1 MKSVGKLTDEEIR
14 RLPTTGERGLLREM
28 YESPHKAGWATK
40 QDIRNANP
48 SRDGGQLNKYLG
60 NLLEKKDIEK
70 GYKRVKKRA
79 WRPDAVA
86 YDLPVVVNYVF
97 DRLTF
102 MQETRRRFRITCKNC
117 GDSHSV
123 LFRQLWRRLLP
134 CLKCGYQPRVA
145 EYPPLME
152 QS

>member
-1 MKSVGKLTDEEIR
+1 MGKLKPEEIR

-28 YESPHKAGWATK
+28 HEPPHNAGWATK

-86 YDLPVVVNYVF
+86 YDLSVAVNYAS

-102 MQETRRRFRITCKNC
+102 MQETRRRFRITCPDC
-117 GDSHSV
+117 GDSYPV
-123 LFRQLWRRLLP
+123 LFRQLRMKFRSCP
-134 CLKCGYQPRVA
+134 ICGRWPRIA
-145 EYPPLME
+145 EYPRLMD
-152 QS
+152 